1 MQETPY
7 VHPMLLDIDMDADN
21 IPQMAG
27 STASSSTALAPA
39 PVDVE
44 FVGMRSQPLVSN
56 TWLEE
61 TDEGRAW
68 VLSWLRYD
76 Y

>member
-1 MQETPY
+1 M
-7 VHPMLLDIDMDADN
+7 HPMLLDIDMLDADF
-21 IPQMAG
+21 IPQM
-27 STASSSTALAPA
+27 STASSSTLAPA